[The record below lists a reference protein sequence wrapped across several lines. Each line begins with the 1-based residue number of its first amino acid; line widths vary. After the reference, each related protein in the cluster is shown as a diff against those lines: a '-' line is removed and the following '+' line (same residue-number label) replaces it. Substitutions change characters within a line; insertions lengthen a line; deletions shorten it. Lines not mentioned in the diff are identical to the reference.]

1 METTIDYKQAGS
13 SVYEHAEAKMMT
25 TSSVWETAE
34 KNRYGLNMVVLALT
48 LLPGS
53 IAVPYAVNM
62 GDLALALVV
71 FPSIFTLVLAI
82 SLAPM
87 RWIVGAGAAAL
98 VLSMAL
104 FIFGA
109 VNGVI

>member
-1 METTIDYKQAGS
+1 METTIGYEQAGS
-13 SVYEHAEAKMMT
+13 TSYESTVAKT
-25 TSSVWETAE
+25 TSTDWAQAE
-34 KNRYGLNMVVLALT
+34 KNRYGINLVVLALT

-62 GDLALALVV
+62 GDIPLALVV

-87 RWIVGAGAAAL
+87 RWIVGTGVAAL
-98 VLSMAL
+98 MINVAL

-109 VNGVI
+109 VTGVI

>member
-1 METTIDYKQAGS
+1 METTIGYEQAGS
-13 SVYEHAEAKMMT
+13 RMYQNAAAKVKST
-25 TSSVWETAE
+25 DWDLAE
-34 KNRYGLNMVVLALT
+34 KNRYGINLVVLALT

-71 FPSIFTLVLAI
+71 FPSIFSLIMAI

-87 RWIVGAGAAAL
+87 RWVVGTGAAAL
-98 VLSMAL
+98 IVNVAM
-104 FIFGA
+104 FIYGA
-109 VNGVI
+109 VNGII